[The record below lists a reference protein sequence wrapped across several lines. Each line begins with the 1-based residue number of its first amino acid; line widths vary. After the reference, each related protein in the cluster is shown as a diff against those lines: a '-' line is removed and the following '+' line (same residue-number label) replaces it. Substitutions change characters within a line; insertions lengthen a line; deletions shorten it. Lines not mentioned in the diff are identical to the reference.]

1 MCGVAPSCP
10 AGGKRGASASPYAC
24 RPNTGVTNGRA
35 LPAARAPRARSGA
48 RCVLGTGSPLAHPAS
63 RPSVAHESA
72 GPPADGDRGA
82 ALSVHRG
89 GPQPL
94 ASTLERDSQTLP
106 RRLAPRRRSRR
117 ARETHRV
124 RCAVRAAAHRIDD
137 ERDAYHVN
145 LQRWPR
151 RAVMALI
158 RVYQLTLA
166 HLVFTQCRFVPSC
179 SRYTFEAVERY
190 GAVRGAWLGIRRIL
204 RCHPLHPGGYD
215 PVP

>member
-1 MCGVAPSCP
+1 MQCTVLFSFFFFNDTATTEIYTLSLHD
-10 AGGKRGASASPYAC
+10 
-24 RPNTGVTNGRA
+24 A
-35 LPAARAPRARSGA
+35 LPI
-48 RCVLGTGSPLAHPAS
+48 SPLAHPAS
-63 RPSVAHESA
+63 RPGVAPESA

-106 RRLAPRRRSRR
+106 RCLAPRRRSRR

-124 RCAVRAAAHRIDD
+124 RRAVRAAAHRIDG
-137 ERDAYHVN
+137 ERDAHRVN
-145 LQRWPR
+145 LRHWPR
-151 RAVMALI
+151 RTVMALI
-158 RVYQLTLA
+158 RVYQVTLA